1 MSHLASANAHAVY
14 YSYSSM
20 DLSVDVIR
28 PLVSSIRDYDPH
40 FKENYQTLSNQLAA
54 VVSKDTSAMQL
65 FTAVLS
71 SIRDKIVDI
80 KNTAFITRNELA
92 NIRDQLALSIRNTQ
106 TKLDALSAEKES
118 LIGQKQVLERQIQAK
133 KDEIN
138 GYMTAFW
145 IFSWII
151 ALILESIKPFD
162 AALNEIK
169 SKLAA
174 KQQEIANLD
183 NQTKSMQ
190 QSLNQSIDLF
200 NSNQQLSTQ
209 CDTMQN
215 NITNIQSSLKR
226 LDVESHF
233 LKAKLMTLEKDW
245 SGLMV
250 IVNQYA

>member
-1 MSHLASANAHAVY
+1 M
-14 YSYSSM
+14 
-20 DLSVDVIR
+20 
-28 PLVSSIRDYDPH
+28 
-40 FKENYQTLSNQLAA
+40 
-54 VVSKDTSAMQL
+54 
-65 FTAVLS
+65 
-71 SIRDKIVDI
+71 
-80 KNTAFITRNELA
+80 
-92 NIRDQLALSIRNTQ
+92 
-106 TKLDALSAEKES
+106 DALSAEKES